1 MRSKFVV
8 IFLGSL
14 MILTGVLAWRAY
26 ELLKTEQK
34 AALES
39 QLRAQSTFASS
50 GVESELQSVTRMMEL
65 TDSEIL
71 RAGSSLPNT
80 AVYQEFE
87 LIAKVSMPGAQGPD
101 WKFEAKSFKEVS
113 AIKDWAPTYL
123 EVLFK
128 KSSETDLRAD
138 STLVFAL
145 PDPQKKPYLVV
156 MQKIPQS
163 SQSASSQV
171 RVAILRSSWMQKLMD
186 RSKGETATLRV
197 INQLGQVVGHPTVEY
212 VGSSLRED
220 ALVQNVMNSQVGTG
234 SGIFETPEGLVLGQY
249 EQVGASNLFV
259 TLTVPTQVLY
269 KNKKVILVQLLTIGV
284 GISLLALAGFLW
296 LVDNAKDLVATKV
309 GAGAGAGAAGKAGA
323 TNVANGVAGAPTT
336 AAGTVNAA
344 NTAIGAAGA
353 ATNVFGAASVGATT
367 NATSATATT
376 AISLKE
382 KMNIYTKVASGLS
395 HELKAPV
402 TAILGQT
409 RVLRSELGSN
419 HASIDKIEFEARH
432 ASELIQKLMAF
443 SGEDKFKPT
452 KSNVEALLQR
462 ALKSI
467 EGKMLGK
474 GVKLTKKIQSLP
486 EIYLAPELFIKAVV
500 SLLENAIEAMERAP
514 KKELLVEASVV
525 KGEIEITIQDSGEGI
540 SAVHLPKIFDPF
552 FTTRTHQNHVGLG
565 LATAQGIIKEMN
577 GDIKIHSA
585 EGQGVTAK
593 IFLHPDEAISEV
605 VVSTTPAAP
614 TPIATPIAASA
625 EITPVA
631 TTAAPVVKELKVPDM
646 DSEKLLSELMDETLD
661 VVAIKDEL
669 SGLYKENAGSK
680 KIENDKIEIEV
691 HVGETQDVLIN
702 DSIEKMMDDLDLEV
716 AGAIAPVL
724 SAATDS
730 ATVGVSSSSMSVKN
744 NDSLVVMDQPK
755 QDMSPVKKES
765 KLDQF
770 LVKIRR
776 PSFRQNAN
784 PNESSGDGSGI
795 GRANIEKDPS

>member
-65 TDSEIL
+65 ADSEIL

-296 LVDNAKDLVATKV
+296 LVDNAKDLAATNV
-309 GAGAGAGAAGKAGA
+309 GVGAGAGAAGKAGA

-344 NTAIGAAGA
+344 TTAIGAAGA
-353 ATNVFGAASVGATT
+353 ANTA
-367 NATSATATT
+367 SATATT

-625 EITPVA
+625 EVTPVA
-631 TTAAPVVKELKVPDM
+631 TTCGA
-646 DSEKLLSELMDETLD
+646 
-661 VVAIKDEL
+661 
-669 SGLYKENAGSK
+669 SG
-680 KIENDKIEIEV
+680 
-691 HVGETQDVLIN
+691 
-702 DSIEKMMDDLDLEV
+702 
-716 AGAIAPVL
+716 
-724 SAATDS
+724 
-730 ATVGVSSSSMSVKN
+730 
-744 NDSLVVMDQPK
+744 
-755 QDMSPVKKES
+755 
-765 KLDQF
+765 
-770 LVKIRR
+770 
-776 PSFRQNAN
+776 
-784 PNESSGDGSGI
+784 
-795 GRANIEKDPS
+795 

>member
-65 TDSEIL
+65 ADSEIL

-234 SGIFETPEGLVLGQY
+234 SGIFETPEGPVLGQY

-296 LVDNAKDLVATKV
+296 LVDNAKDLAATKV
-309 GAGAGAGAAGKAGA
+309 GFGANHMAPGAI
-323 TNVANGVAGAPTT
+323 GVASAPTT
-336 AAGTVNAA
+336 AVGAA
-344 NTAIGAAGA
+344 SAATNTFGAASAATNTIGAAGA
-353 ATNVFGAASVGATT
+353 ANTTTTT
-367 NATSATATT
+367 NATATT

-577 GDIKIHSA
+577 GDIKIHSV

-605 VVSTTPAAP
+605 VVSTTPVATSVP
-614 TPIATPIAASA
+614 TPAVAATA
-625 EITPVA
+625 EVAPPVA
-631 TTAAPVVKELKVPDM
+631 TTAAPVVKELKVPEM

-669 SGLYKENAGSK
+669 SGLYKENTGSK

-716 AGAIAPVL
+716 AGAIAPAL
-724 SAATDS
+724 SGATDS
-730 ATVGVSSSSMSVKN
+730 ATVEVSSGSMSVKN

-776 PSFRQNAN
+776 PSFRQNAS
-784 PNESSGDGSGI
+784 PNEGSGDGSDI